1 MDYVQVLKD
10 LISIDT
16 SVSPELDPS
25 PNYARTIDYLEPMFR
40 ELGFQTQKVLIPPEH
55 ADGKGGRL
63 NLLAHRRNQGQPRLI
78 LYTHIDVVPAQGW
91 DAFAPRVEDG
101 KIYGRGAADMKGG
114 IAALLLGLEMAKEQS
129 WIFDT
134 SVMVTTDEEITQGSQ
149 IRYLRQF
156 LEPTPGAYFFSLDTS
171 FGYVQI
177 AALGAIQMDVK
188 VKGRSVHSGMSH
200 LGENA
205 VEQAGPV
212 LNALLELKK
221 KVTQRRSKVP
231 VHPGSGLKVM
241 EPRLNINMIRGGL
254 KVNIVPD
261 ECVISVDRRLIPEE
275 NAAEAEKEL
284 MQTLSSVKGV
294 QWEIASLSRIDTVPP
309 LHDPITGRLAD
320 ILKEV
325 TGHTGQYGEMGSGDF
340 GPIVA
345 LEWGARLFGLGT
357 IRADCGIHG
366 KNEFVYQRD
375 IEDLALVISRF
386 VTTR

>member
-1 MDYVQVLKD
+1 MDHVQVLKD
-10 LISIDT
+10 LISMDT
-16 SVSPELDPS
+16 SVSPELEPS
-25 PNYARTIDYLEPMFR
+25 ANYAKTIDYLDPIFK
-40 ELGFQTQKVLIPPEH
+40 ELGFQTQRVLIPPEH
-55 ADGKGGRL
+55 AEGKGGRL

-91 DAFAPRVEDG
+91 DAFTPRVEDG

-114 IAALLLGLEMAKEQS
+114 IAALLLGLEMAGEKP
-129 WIFDT
+129 WRFDT
-134 SVMVTTDEEITQGSQ
+134 SVMVTTDEEITQGTQ
-149 IRYLRQF
+149 IRYLQRF
-156 LEPTPGAYFFSLDTS
+156 LEPTAGAYFFSLDTS

-177 AALGAIQMDVK
+177 AALGAIQMDIR

-200 LGENA
+200 LGVNA
-205 VEQAGPV
+205 VEKASPV
-212 LNALLELKK
+212 LNALLELKA
-221 KVTQRRSKVP
+221 KVAQRRSKVP
-231 VHPGSGLKVM
+231 VHPDTRLKVM

-261 ECVISVDRRLIPEE
+261 ECIISVDRRLIPEE
-275 NAAEAEKEL
+275 NVAEAEKEL

-294 QWEIASLSRIDTVPP
+294 QWEIASISHIDTVPP
-309 LHDPITGRLAD
+309 LRDPITGRLAD

-325 TGHTGQYGEMGSGDF
+325 TGHSGQYGEMGSGDF

-345 LEWGARLFGLGT
+345 LEWKAKLFGLGT

-366 KNEFVYQRD
+366 KNEFVYQKD

-386 VTTR
+386 VTG

>member
-1 MDYVQVLKD
+1 MDYVQVLED

-25 PNYARTIDYLEPMFR
+25 PNYAKTIDYLEPRFS
-40 ELGFQTQKVLIPPEH
+40 ELGFHTQRVPIPPEH

-63 NLLAHRRNQGQPRLI
+63 NLLAHRRNQGKPRLI

-91 DAFAPRVEDG
+91 NAFTPRVEDG

-114 IAALLLGLEMAKEQS
+114 IAALLLALEMAKEKS
-129 WIFDT
+129 WRFDT

-156 LEPTPGAYFFSLDTS
+156 LEPTLGAYFFSLDTS

-205 VEQAGPV
+205 VEKTSPI

-231 VHPGSGLKVM
+231 VHPGTGLKVM

-261 ECVISVDRRLIPEE
+261 ECVISIDRRLIPEE
-275 NAAEAEKEL
+275 NVAAAEKEL
-284 MQTLSSVKGV
+284 MQTLSSVKDV
-294 QWEIASLSRIDTVPP
+294 QWEISSISRIDTVPP
-309 LHDPITGRLAD
+309 LRDPITGQLAD

-345 LEWGARLFGLGT
+345 LEWGAKLFGLGT

-375 IEDLALVISRF
+375 IEDLALIISRF
-386 VTTR
+386 LTM

>member
-16 SVSPELDPS
+16 SVSPEMDPS
-25 PNYARTIDYLEPMFR
+25 PNYAKTIDYLEPKFS
-40 ELGFQTQKVLIPPEH
+40 ELGFHTQRVLIPPEH

-78 LYTHIDVVPAQGW
+78 FYTHIDVVPAQGW
-91 DAFAPRVEDG
+91 DAFEPKVEDG

-114 IAALLLGLEMAKEQS
+114 IVALLLGLEVAKEKS
-129 WIFDT
+129 WGFDT
-134 SVMVTTDEEITQGSQ
+134 SIMVTTDEEITQGSQ

-156 LEPTPGAYFFSLDTS
+156 LEPTPAAYFFSLDTS

-205 VEQAGPV
+205 VEQASPV

-231 VHPGSGLKVM
+231 VHPGTGLKVM

-275 NAAEAEKEL
+275 NVAAAEKEL
-284 MQTLSSVKGV
+284 MQTLSAVKGV
-294 QWEIASLSRIDTVPP
+294 QWEISSIGRIDTVPP
-309 LHDPITGRLAD
+309 LHDPITGQLAA

-345 LEWGARLFGLGT
+345 LEWGAKLFGLGT

-386 VTTR
+386 VTL

>member
-25 PNYARTIDYLEPMFR
+25 PNYAKTIDYLEPMFR
-40 ELGFQTQKVLIPPEH
+40 ELGFQTQRVLIPPEH

-63 NLLAHRRNQGQPRLI
+63 NLLAHRRDQGKPRLI

-101 KIYGRGAADMKGG
+101 KIYGRGAADMKGE
-114 IAALLLGLEMAKEQS
+114 IAALLLGLEMAKDKS
-129 WIFDT
+129 WGFDT
-134 SVMVTTDEEITQGSQ
+134 SIMVTTDEEITQGSQ
-149 IRYLRQF
+149 IRYLGQF
-156 LEPTPGAYFFSLDTS
+156 LEPLSGAYFFSLDTS

-177 AALGAIQMDVK
+177 AALGSVQMDIK
-188 VKGRSVHSGMSH
+188 VKGKSVHSGMSH

-205 VEQAGPV
+205 VEKASPV

-221 KVTQRRSKVP
+221 KVIQRRSNVL
-231 VHPGSGLKVM
+231 VHPETGLKVM

-275 NAAEAEKEL
+275 NVAAAEKEL

-294 QWEIASLSRIDTVPP
+294 QWEISSIGRIDTVPP
-309 LHDPITGRLAD
+309 LHDPITGQLAA

-345 LEWGARLFGLGT
+345 LEWGAKLFGLGT
-357 IRADCGIHG
+357 IRAECGIHG

-386 VTTR
+386 VAL

>member
-40 ELGFQTQKVLIPPEH
+40 ELGFQTQRVLIPPEH
-55 ADGKGGRL
+55 AAGKGGRL
-63 NLLAHRRNQGQPRLI
+63 NLLAHRRRQGQPRLS

-91 DAFAPRVEDG
+91 EAFTPRVEDG

-114 IAALLLGLEMAKEQS
+114 IAALLLGLEIAKGKS
-129 WIFDT
+129 WGFDT

-156 LEPTPGAYFFSLDTS
+156 LEPTPAAYFFSLDTS

-231 VHPGSGLKVM
+231 VHPGTGLKVM
-241 EPRLNINMIRGGL
+241 EPRLNLNMIRGGL

-275 NAAEAEKEL
+275 NVAEAENEL
-284 MQTLSSVKGV
+284 MQTLSAVKGV
-294 QWEIASLSRIDTVPP
+294 RWEISSISQIDTVPP
-309 LHDPITGRLAD
+309 LRDPITGRLAD

-345 LEWGARLFGLGT
+345 LERGAKLYGLGT
-357 IRADCGIHG
+357 IRADCGIHV
-366 KNEFVYQRD
+366 KNEFVYQKD

-386 VTTR
+386 VAI

>member
-1 MDYVQVLKD
+1 MDYVQVLED

-25 PNYARTIDYLEPMFR
+25 PNYAKTIDYLEPKFS
-40 ELGFQTQKVLIPPEH
+40 ELGFHTQRVLIPPEH

-63 NLLAHRRNQGQPRLI
+63 NLLAHRRNQGKPRLI

-91 DAFAPRVEDG
+91 DAFTPRVEDG

-114 IAALLLGLEMAKEQS
+114 IAALLLALEMAKEKS
-129 WIFDT
+129 WRFDT

-205 VEQAGPV
+205 VEKASPV

-231 VHPGSGLKVM
+231 VHPGTGLKVM

-261 ECVISVDRRLIPEE
+261 ECVISIDRRLIPEE
-275 NAAEAEKEL
+275 NVAAAEKEL
-284 MQTLSSVKGV
+284 MQTLSSVKDV
-294 QWEIASLSRIDTVPP
+294 QWEISSISRIPTVPP
-309 LHDPITGRLAD
+309 LHDPITGQLAE

-345 LEWGARLFGLGT
+345 LEWGAKLFGLGT

-366 KNEFVYQRD
+366 RNEFVYQKD

-386 VTTR
+386 LTL

>member
-40 ELGFQTQKVLIPPEH
+40 ELGFQTQRVLIPPEH

-63 NLLAHRRNQGQPRLI
+63 NLLAHRRNQGQQRLI

-91 DAFAPRVEDG
+91 DAFTPRVEDG

-212 LNALLELKK
+212 LNTLLELKK

-231 VHPGSGLKVM
+231 VHPGTGLKVM

-275 NAAEAEKEL
+275 NVAAAEKEL
-284 MQTLSSVKGV
+284 MQALSSVKGV
-294 QWEIASLSRIDTVPP
+294 QWEIASISRIDTVPP
-309 LHDPITGRLAD
+309 LHDPITGRLSD

-325 TGHTGQYGEMGSGDF
+325 TGHTGLYGEMGSGDF

-345 LEWGARLFGLGT
+345 LEWGAKLFGLGT

-386 VTTR
+386 VAI

>member
-16 SVSPELDPS
+16 SISPDLDPS
-25 PNYARTIDYLEPMFR
+25 ANYERTIDYLEPLFK
-40 ELGFQTQKVLIPPEH
+40 ELGFQTQRVLIPPEH
-55 ADGKGGRL
+55 ADGMGGRL
-63 NLLAHRRNQGQPRLI
+63 NLLAHRRNRGKPRLL

-91 DAFAPRVEDG
+91 DAFTPRVEDG

-114 IAALLLGLEMAKEQS
+114 IASLLLGLEMAKEKP

-134 SVMVTTDEEITQGSQ
+134 SVMVTTDEEITQASQ

-156 LEPTPGAYFFSLDTS
+156 LEPTQGAYFFSLDTS

-177 AALGAIQMDVK
+177 AALGCIHMDVK

-205 VEQAGPV
+205 VERAAPV
-212 LNALLELKK
+212 LNALLELKN
-221 KVTQRRSKVP
+221 KVTRRRSKVP
-231 VHPGSGLKVM
+231 VHPATGLKVM
-241 EPRLNINMIRGGL
+241 EPRLNINMIHGGL
-254 KVNIVPD
+254 KANIVPD
-261 ECVISVDRRLIPEE
+261 ECVITVDRRLIPEE
-275 NAAEAEKEL
+275 NLAEAEREL
-284 MQTLSSVKGV
+284 METLSSVKGV
-294 QWEIASLSRIDTVPP
+294 QWEVSSITRNATVPP
-309 LHDPITGRLAD
+309 LHDPVTRELAD

-345 LEWGARLFGLGT
+345 LEWGAKLFGLGT

-386 VTTR
+386 IAM

>member
-1 MDYVQVLKD
+1 MDYIQVLKD

-16 SVSPELDPS
+16 SVSPDLDPS
-25 PNYARTIDYLEPMFR
+25 ANYAKTIDYLEPKFR
-40 ELGFQTQKVLIPPEH
+40 ELGFDTQRVLIPPEH

-63 NLLAHRRNQGQPRLI
+63 NLLAHRRNHGKPRLI

-91 DAFAPRVEDG
+91 DAFTPKVEDG

-114 IAALLLGLEMAKEQS
+114 IAALLLGLEMAKEKS
-129 WIFDT
+129 WGFDT

-177 AALGAIQMDVK
+177 AALGAIQMDII

-200 LGENA
+200 LGVNA
-205 VEQAGPV
+205 VEKASPV
-212 LNALLELKK
+212 LNALLELKA
-221 KVTQRRSKVP
+221 KVAQRRSKVP
-231 VHPGSGLKVM
+231 VHPDTRLKVM
-241 EPRLNINMIRGGL
+241 EPRLNINMIRAGL

-261 ECVISVDRRLIPEE
+261 ECIISVDRRLIPEE
-275 NAAEAEKEL
+275 NVAEAEKEL
-284 MQTLSSVKGV
+284 LQTLSSVKGV
-294 QWEIASLSRIDTVPP
+294 QWEIASNSHIDTVAP
-309 LHDPITGRLAD
+309 LRDPVTGQLAD

-345 LEWGARLFGLGT
+345 LEWKAKLFGLGT

-366 KNEFVYQRD
+366 KNEFVYQKD

-386 VTTR
+386 VTA